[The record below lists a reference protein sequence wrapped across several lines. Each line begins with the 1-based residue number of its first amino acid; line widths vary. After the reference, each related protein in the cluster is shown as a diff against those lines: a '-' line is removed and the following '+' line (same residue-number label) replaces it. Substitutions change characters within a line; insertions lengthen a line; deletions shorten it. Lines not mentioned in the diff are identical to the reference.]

1 MRGISEENLKQKLES
16 LMSYQ
21 EDYELLEELIAEC
34 KEINP
39 WLPIDENTPMNRYL
53 LCVNSVGRKDVLRL
67 DGHSNTW
74 RTQDGLAAR
83 YLPTHYQELPGDPD
97 QGDKNA

>member
-1 MRGISEENLKQKLES
+1 MRGISEEVILQALNVKECNNYTRKILEALKECC
-16 LMSYQ
+16 
-21 EDYELLEELIAEC
+21 EEL
-34 KEINP
+34 NP
-39 WLPIDENTPMNRYL
+39 WLPIEENTPMNRYL

-83 YLPTHYQELPGDPD
+83 YLPTHYQELPDDPEPGDEND
-97 QGDKNA
+97 